1 MLPERVEGLLVL
13 PLLVLPDEEPNVLL
27 PLLKLL
33 PELLPVRNGL
43 FDALLDGVL
52 EVLPEELPLLNG
64 RILLRASEAPLPKVD
79 SSSSSSSSSR
89 ST

>member
-1 MLPERVEGLLVL
+1 ML

-52 EVLPEELPLLNG
+52 EVLLPEELPLLNG